1 MPRNLRPPSNLKE
14 CEYFVLRYDRDTEEY
29 ELLVPG
35 CQDSYVLGDAFA
47 ARRYFWALDM
57 EYLGGRAMDSALA
70 FGASQA
76 IPSEARAFGLDITK
90 VCIDPVVFEE
100 AKEDELR
107 RALGAREVDEVH
119 LWQAV

>member
-1 MPRNLRPPSNLKE
+1 
-14 CEYFVLRYDRDTEEY
+14 VLRYDRDAEEY

-35 CQDSYVLGDAFA
+35 CQDSYLLGDAFA

-57 EYLGGRAMDSALA
+57 EYLGGRAIDSAYA

-76 IPSEARAFGLDITK
+76 IPAENRAFGLDITK
-90 VCIDPVVFEE
+90 VRIDPIVFEE
-100 AKEDELR
+100 AQEDEMS
-107 RALGAREVDEVH
+107 RALGSGARDVDEVH